1 MANDAVHLRPVEEGD
16 LAILERIDK
25 DPAFSEP
32 FEWRGFANAAER
44 RRRWERDGY
53 LGDGEG
59 LLVVALADE
68 TFAGFVV
75 WAPSGGSAHLH
86 GCFRVGI
93 LLLPEHRCHGY
104 GSSAQALLA
113 GYLFANTLAN
123 RVEAT
128 TESGNIAEQRALEK
142 AGFTR
147 EGVLRG
153 RGFLRGSWRDGV
165 MYSRLRDDPPPSQLG
180 QDPPTTRRPGG

>member
-1 MANDAVHLRPVEEGD
+1 MANDCVHLRPVEERD
-16 LAILERIDK
+16 LAMLERIDK
-25 DPAFSEP
+25 EPALSEP

-44 RRRWERDGY
+44 RHRWERDGY

-59 LLVVALADE
+59 LLVVALLDQ
-68 TFAGFVV
+68 TFLGFVV
-75 WAPSGGSAHLH
+75 WAPAGGSAHLR

-93 LLLPEHRCHGY
+93 LLLPDHRGRGY
-104 GSSAQALLA
+104 GSIAQALLA
-113 GYLFANTLAN
+113 EYLFANTLVN

-128 TESGNIAEQRALEK
+128 TEADNIAEQRALEK

-165 MYSRLRDDPPPSQLG
+165 MYSRLRGDPLPISTRQG
-180 QDPPTTRRPGG
+180 GTT

>member
-1 MANDAVHLRPVEEGD
+1 M
-16 LAILERIDK
+16 LERIDK
-25 DPAFSEP
+25 EPALSEP

-53 LGDGEG
+53 LGEGEG
-59 LLVVALADE
+59 LLVVAFADE
-68 TFAGFVV
+68 SLAGFVV
-75 WAPSGGSAHLH
+75 WAPAGGSAHLR

-93 LLLPEHRCHGY
+93 LLLPDHRGRGY
-104 GSSAQALLA
+104 GSAAQALLA
-113 GYLFANTLAN
+113 EYLFANTLAN

-128 TESGNIAEQRALEK
+128 TEADNVAEQRALEK

-165 MYSRLRDDPPPSQLG
+165 MYSRLRGDPVAISTRQG
-180 QDPPTTRRPGG
+180 GTT